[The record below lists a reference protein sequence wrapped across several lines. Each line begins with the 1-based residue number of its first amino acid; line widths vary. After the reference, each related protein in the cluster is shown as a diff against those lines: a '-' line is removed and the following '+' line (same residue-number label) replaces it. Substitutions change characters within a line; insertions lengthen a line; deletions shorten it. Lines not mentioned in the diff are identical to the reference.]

1 MKKDNKDDKHED
13 DKHEYEA
20 LLIRQLEKF
29 LQSKGVSQRGMSL
42 DLGQSAGYIAKI
54 TSGHNLPKMLPFFW
68 ICDYFGLHPRDF
80 FDEGISGNPAIINSI
95 LKDLYKLNDEQL
107 NYVQALIRDLSKK

>member
-1 MKKDNKDDKHED
+1 MKKGDKD

-29 LQSKGVSQRGMSL
+29 LQSKGVSQREMSL
-42 DLGQSAGYIAKI
+42 SLGQSEGYIAKI
-54 TSGHNLPKMLPFFW
+54 TSGHNLPKMTPFFW

-80 FDEGISGNPAIINSI
+80 FDEEIVGNPAIIHTI
-95 LKDLYKLNDEQL
+95 LKDLHKLNDEQL
-107 NYVQALIRDLSKK
+107 KYVQALIRDLSKK